1 MTTRGIN
8 RATVLGYLGRDPRI
22 TTTDNGGLRAHIS
35 IATTETWQNENNE
48 PVERTD
54 WHQIVA
60 FGRFA
65 EVIRD
70 HCRKRT
76 KLYVEGPMQTRQ
88 WVDGDGMKHFRTEII
103 AQNIQFVANAGGERF
118 PPPWGEKRD
127 SSENPGV
134 QPDAVDAV
142 PDEIPPMDDLPQPD
156 EPFAY
161 DDINPD
167 TKN

>member
-8 RATVLGYLGRDPRI
+8 RATVLGSLGRDPRI
-22 TTTDNGGLRAHIS
+22 TTTVNGGLRAHIS
-35 IATTETWQNENNE
+35 IATTEMWQNENDE
-48 PVERTD
+48 TVEHTD

-70 HCRKRT
+70 RCQKRT

-88 WVDGDGMKHFRTEII
+88 WVVGDGMKHFRTEII

-118 PPPWGEKRD
+118 P
-127 SSENPGV
+127 
-134 QPDAVDAV
+134 QP
-142 PDEIPPMDDLPQPD
+142 
-156 EPFAY
+156 
-161 DDINPD
+161 
-167 TKN
+167 

>member
-1 MTTRGIN
+1 MATRGIN
-8 RATVLGYLGRDPRI
+8 RATVLGYLGREPRI
-22 TTTDNGGLRAHIS
+22 TITGNCSLRAHIS
-35 IATTETWQNENNE
+35 IATTETWQNETGE
-48 PVERTD
+48 MVERTD

-65 EVIRD
+65 EIIRD
-70 HCRKRT
+70 HCQKST

-88 WVDGDGMKHFRTEII
+88 WTDEHGKKHFCTEII

-127 SSENPGV
+127 SSENPGA
-134 QPDAVDAV
+134 QSDAVDAV
-142 PDEIPPMDDLPQPD
+142 PDEIPPMDELPQPD